1 MICCISTILS
11 IPYAHQHPTIF
22 PPNGMRQTP
31 KLDRILHQNHRI
43 LCRPRQNLPPPSKA
57 LHTQSPHTE
66 DKALQHHT
74 RIRAVFPQSQD
85 KARRVMHPNILPE
98 PWARPHQQ
106 CRCPVLPRLFDI
118 LLGSPATIVR
128 HVHEGTMTGVQSYQ
142 TRSTKYV
149 QMSCLTDHS
158 SL

>member
-1 MICCISTILS
+1 MHFYHTFYSLRTPTPHHLPS
-11 IPYAHQHPTIF
+11 QWHAANTQARPY
-22 PPNGMRQTP
+22 
-31 KLDRILHQNHRI
+31 
-43 LCRPRQNLPPPSKA
+43 PPPKSPYPLSTKTEFSTASKSSIY
-57 LHTQSPHTE
+57 TISPYGGQSITISYL
-66 DKALQHHT
+66 DAGG
-74 RIRAVFPQSQD
+74 IPQSQD
-85 KARRVMHPNILPE
+85 KAGRVMHLNILPE